1 MGNSDSTVNTNKL
14 SYDFLFGKSQKNYQ
28 FEDIF
33 HFKKEISHIF
43 YKKNQ
48 YKVTDIILIP

>member
-48 YKVTDIILIP
+48 YKVMDIILIP